1 MLANRR
7 SLSMKA
13 LRRLREKGRGR
24 RGLAAAVGGAASS
37 ASSAWRCGC
46 GRSDRSRRRG
56 LAALAA
62 AACGRRSRWA
72 GQRQCCGLWRA
83 GGARRRA
90 RARGSATVAQ
100 EKATAAACNGM
111 RERGASGPR
120 LTEDGQSYGFSFL
133 LGTWAV
139 GLGTWA
145 SLLGWAACLIFE
157 LCEFNEPTE

>member
-46 GRSDRSRRRG
+46 GR
-56 LAALAA
+56 
-62 AACGRRSRWA
+62 RSRWA
-72 GQRQCCGLWRA
+72 GQRQRCGLWRA

-90 RARGSATVAQ
+90 RARGSAAAAQ
-100 EKATAAACNGM
+100 EKATAAACDSM
-111 RERGASGPR
+111 RKRGASGPR
-120 LTEDGQSYGFSFL
+120 LTEEGQS
-133 LGTWAV
+133 
-139 GLGTWA
+139 
-145 SLLGWAACLIFE
+145 
-157 LCEFNEPTE
+157 